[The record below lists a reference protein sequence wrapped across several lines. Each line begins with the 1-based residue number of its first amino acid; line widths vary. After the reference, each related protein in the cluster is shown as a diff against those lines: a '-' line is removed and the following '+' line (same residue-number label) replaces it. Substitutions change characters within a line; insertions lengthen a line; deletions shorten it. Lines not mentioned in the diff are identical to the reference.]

1 MKKIVTAIMA
11 SVSAVSAITALSVPA
26 AENSD
31 TVKIMCIG
39 DSITDGYTSEY
50 TGSYRKFIYNQLTGK
65 GYSIDMVGNKDESG
79 EWLSTYTD
87 PDTGETFSYDNA
99 NTGYSGYTIKS
110 FGGRM
115 GIYETLESSGCLNTA
130 SPDIV
135 TLQIGTND
143 VIDCYEMD
151 KAGER
156 LGSLVEYILENIPD
170 TSALFVTTIPDLD
183 PNREDVYSWFGN
195 YRHSADWQ
203 VQYDDETAEANVK
216 QTIKDYNAQ
225 VEAVVKQM
233 QAQHSNLYFA
243 DVNSVITDVK
253 TQLFDG
259 VHPNNTGYK
268 AMGTYWAGMLDNY
281 LGGAS
286 LPAVSTSASTATTTT
301 TTDTTTKTTTTTTAV
316 TTTTTATAPETVYR
330 VADLVKLCHYLLG
343 EKGYALTAEE
353 FGKYDVDNSGK
364 VNVFDFTEMR
374 TLLRQHRTETA

>member
-1 MKKIVTAIMA
+1 MKKIISAISA
-11 SVSAVSAITALSVPA
+11 SALAVSALSIFSAPA
-26 AENSD
+26 ADDSD

-39 DSITDGYTSEY
+39 DSITDGYTSDY
-50 TGSYRKFIYNQLTGK
+50 AGSYRKFIYNQLTEK

-87 PDTGETFSYDNA
+87 PETGETFSYDNA

-115 GIYETLESSGCLNTA
+115 GIYETLESSGCLEAT

-151 KAGER
+151 SAGER
-156 LGSLVEYILENIPD
+156 LGSLVEYILANIPD

-183 PNREDVYSWFGN
+183 PNREEVYNWFGN

-203 VQYDDETAEANVK
+203 VQYDDETAENAVK

-225 VEAVVKQM
+225 VEAVVKEM

-281 LGGAS
+281 LGGTIA
-286 LPAVSTSASTATTTT
+286 PVTGTSTATTTNT
-301 TTDTTTKTTTTTTAV
+301 TTTSDTTTTTAV
-316 TTTTTATAPETVYR
+316 TTTTTTTTTPETVYR
-330 VADLVKLCHYLLG
+330 AADLVKLCHYLLG
-343 EKGYALTAEE
+343 EKEYALTGEE
-353 FGKYDVDNSGK
+353 FWKYDADGSGK
-364 VNVFDFTEMR
+364 VNAFDLAEMR
-374 TLLRQHRTETA
+374 ELIVRDQNK